1 MKKITFFLSLIFCSL
16 GFSQNLVTNGDFQ
29 TGATAPWYGNAAN
42 VVDLGASNFVN
53 QANVLAVGNPYDV
66 NLSQNINL
74 TSGLTYELTF
84 TAFTDATTATRN
96 IIVGLGQNNAPWAA
110 LTSTSALT
118 ATPQTFSYQYTINY
132 GDAVADRVIFDLG
145 AATGF
150 VFIDNVSVVQ
160 VVNTCANGIQDGT
173 ETGIDCGG
181 SCAACIVSPTVAAP
195 TPPARPTA
203 DVVSIYSDAYSNITM
218 TNFDAGWC
226 GGAATTQVQIAGN
239 NTLRKN
245 TGVVCHGI
253 DFQTN
258 RQNLT
263 DFTHIHFDF
272 YITDT
277 DLTGDVFNVKLVH
290 FNGTGGEVSALEV
303 NINGGT
309 TPQLVANQW
318 VSVDVPITA
327 LGGVVAGNLN
337 RSDIAQIGITTAM
350 VDNVWYDNIYLH
362 KNTVLS
368 SESFNVSKV
377 KLYPNPTSNILNI
390 DANGEVQNIVVY
402 NVLGQEVMNRQTSGT
417 SISLDVSSLNAGIY
431 VVKTMIDGNVSSTKF
446 IKE

>member
-1 MKKITFFLSLIFCSL
+1 MKKITFFLSLMFCSL
-16 GFSQNLVTNGDFQ
+16 SFSQNLVTNGDFQ
-29 TGATAPWYGNAAN
+29 TGASTPWYGNAAN

-53 QANVLAVGNPYDV
+53 QANVLAAGNPYDV

-84 TAFTDATTATRN
+84 TAFTDATTSSRN

-110 LTSTSALT
+110 LTSTTALT

-160 VVNTCANGIQDGT
+160 VVNTCSNGIQDGT

-181 SCAACIVSPTVAAP
+181 SCAPCIVSPTVAAP
-195 TPPARPTA
+195 TPPARPSA
-203 DVVSIYSDAYSNITM
+203 DVVSIYSDAYTNIAFD
-218 TNFDAGWC
+218 NFDAGWC
-226 GGAATTQVQIAGN
+226 GGAASTQVQIAGN

-245 TGVVCHGI
+245 TGVVCQGI
-253 DFQTN
+253 DFQSN

-377 KLYPNPTSNILNI
+377 KLYPNPTSNILNLESAGNI
-390 DANGEVQNIVVY
+390 QNIAVY
-402 NVLGQEVMNRQTSGT
+402 NVLGQEVINREINATSFQ
-417 SISLDVSSLNAGIY
+417 LDVASLNAGVY
-431 VVKTMIDGNVSSTKF
+431 VVKTNIDGNVSSTKF

>member
-181 SCAACIVSPTVAAP
+181 TCAPCIVSPTVAAP

-203 DVVSIYSDAYSNITM
+203 DVVSIYSDAYTNIGFD
-218 TNFDAGWC
+218 NFDAGWC

-245 TGVVCHGI
+245 TGVVCQGI
-253 DFQTN
+253 DFQSN

-290 FNGTGGEVSALEV
+290 FGGTGGEVSALEV

-377 KLYPNPTSNILNI
+377 KLYPNPTSNILNLESAGNI
-390 DANGEVQNIVVY
+390 QNIAVY
-402 NVLGQEVMNRQTSGT
+402 NVLGQEVLNREINATSFQ
-417 SISLDVSSLNAGIY
+417 LDVASLNAGVY
-431 VVKTMIDGNVSSTKF
+431 VVKTNIDGNVSSTKF

>member
-1 MKKITFFLSLIFCSL
+1 MKKITFLLSLMYCTL

-29 TGATAPWYGNAAN
+29 TGTAAPWYGNAAN
-42 VVDLGASNFVN
+42 VVDLGGSNFVN
-53 QANVLAVGNPYDV
+53 QANVLAVGNPFDV

-84 TAFTDATTATRN
+84 TAFTDATTASRN

-110 LTSTSALT
+110 LTSTTTLT

-132 GDAVADRVIFDLG
+132 GDAVGDRVIFDLG

-160 VVNTCANGIQDGT
+160 VVNTCTNGIQDGT

-181 SCAACIVSPTVAAP
+181 SCAPCITPPAVAAP

-203 DVVSIYSDAYSNITM
+203 DVVSIYSDAYSNIAIS
-218 TNFDAGWC
+218 NFDAGWC

-277 DLTGDVFNVKLVH
+277 NLTGDVFNVKLVH
-290 FNGTGGEVSALEV
+290 FGGTGAEVSALEV

-337 RSDIAQIGITTAM
+337 RNDIAQIGITTAM

-368 SESFNVSKV
+368 SDSFTVSKF
-377 KLYPNPTSNILNI
+377 KLYPNPASNVINI
-390 DANGEVQNIVVY
+390 EATADVQNISVY
-402 NVLGQEVMNRQTSGT
+402 NLLGQEVMNRQTSGT
-417 SISLDVSSLNAGIY
+417 SVSLDVSSLNAGVY
-431 VVKTMIDGNVSSTKF
+431 VIKTMIDGNASSTKF